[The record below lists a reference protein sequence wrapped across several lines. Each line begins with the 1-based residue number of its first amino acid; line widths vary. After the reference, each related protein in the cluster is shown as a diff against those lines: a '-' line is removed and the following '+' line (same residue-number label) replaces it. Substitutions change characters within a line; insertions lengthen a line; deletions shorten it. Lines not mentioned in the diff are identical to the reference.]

1 MTLTKLQEDTIKERM
16 KIIKRF
22 QKLYKT
28 REEKEEALRSMSD
41 NDISFLIYCMDNIH
55 GKIFYSKFLKNTKC
69 SNIVVKL

>member
-16 KIIKRF
+16 KIIKKF

-28 REEKEEALRSMSD
+28 REEKEEALRSMSE

-55 GKIFYSKFLKNTKC
+55 GKIFYSKFLKKH
-69 SNIVVKL
+69 

>member
-16 KIIKRF
+16 KIIKKF

-41 NDISFLIYCMDNIH
+41 NDINFLIYCMDNIH
-55 GKIFYSKFLKNTKC
+55 GKIFYSKFLKKH
-69 SNIVVKL
+69 

>member
-55 GKIFYSKFLKNTKC
+55 GKIFYSKFLKKH
-69 SNIVVKL
+69 

>member
-16 KIIKRF
+16 KIIKKF

-55 GKIFYSKFLKNTKC
+55 GKIFYSKFLKKHQM
-69 SNIVVKL
+69 

>member
-55 GKIFYSKFLKNTKC
+55 GKIFYSKFLKKY
-69 SNIVVKL
+69 

>member
-55 GKIFYSKFLKNTKC
+55 GKIFYSKILKKYQM
-69 SNIVVKL
+69 

>member
-16 KIIKRF
+16 KIIKKF

-55 GKIFYSKFLKNTKC
+55 GKIFYSKFLKKH
-69 SNIVVKL
+69 

>member
-16 KIIKRF
+16 KIIKKF

-55 GKIFYSKFLKNTKC
+55 GKIFYSNFLKKH
-69 SNIVVKL
+69 

>member
-16 KIIKRF
+16 KIIKKF

-55 GKIFYSKFLKNTKC
+55 GKIFYSKYLKKH
-69 SNIVVKL
+69 

>member
-1 MTLTKLQEDTIKERM
+1 MILTKLQEDTIKERM
-16 KIIKRF
+16 KIIKKF

-55 GKIFYSKFLKNTKC
+55 GKIFYSKFLKKY
-69 SNIVVKL
+69 